1 MAFVEIWSQRV
12 LNYRAFTTCSTLF
25 PDPQQLLLFRR
36 WVTKGGR
43 WLWKGHGVIQEAIS
57 LGFTHSGIS
66 RRCDRHPLE
75 SDRALKRIL
84 PAVTSTDCIMI
95 MVASFSSVTM
105 LMNSMVNDRLAWWLM
120 MNMRGCMT
128 SGSSLCSYWCLWG
141 RPWQRVSDRMVAL
154 KVFSFTAWNIKDTEL
169 PRIHIYLH
177 ERDFKATFSWRTSNI
192 QKRDIFGDIS
202 NLSEKINVHKRF
214 VTISRWFSQCAMR
227 LRNYFKPDA
236 RLKLL
241 VSFQI
246 ESSLRKILGSSL

>member
-169 PRIHIYLH
+169 PRIHISAWKRLQGNLFLTHIKYSKARH
-177 ERDFKATFSWRTSNI
+177 FWWCFKHFSEDKCT
-192 QKRDIFGDIS
+192 QKICHNLTVIFPMCNEAS
-202 NLSEKINVHKRF
+202 
-214 VTISRWFSQCAMR
+214 
-227 LRNYFKPDA
+227 
-236 RLKLL
+236 KLL
-241 VSFQI
+241 
-246 ESSLRKILGSSL
+246 